1 MERCCKQSDMGGGG
15 ILSSCIDLFEFP
27 PQKQERKGVWEWEPT
42 FASNLTLNFRVFIRP
57 YWLGQVQSLVK
68 DIQIDLLR
76 RSRFTST
83 RRSIEPRQ
91 LLLCDCLIKSSC
103 SLFLS
108 IHLSHSITSYCCFLY
123 GLPLLEASSYLFDFL
138 LKYSLRN
145 PQSLCLT
152 RSYLEHQWTL
162 QSTEVVCRLC
172 GSRSLIWC

>member
-1 MERCCKQSDMGGGG
+1 M
-15 ILSSCIDLFEFP
+15 
-27 PQKQERKGVWEWEPT
+27 
-42 FASNLTLNFRVFIRP
+42 
-57 YWLGQVQSLVK
+57 
-68 DIQIDLLR
+68 R

-123 GLPLLEASSYLFDFL
+123 QLPLLEAASYLFDFL

-172 GSRSLIWC
+172 GSRSLTSCFKINFIERLAGKINERWPMSLGKDERCISGPK

>member
-1 MERCCKQSDMGGGG
+1 M
-15 ILSSCIDLFEFP
+15 
-27 PQKQERKGVWEWEPT
+27 
-42 FASNLTLNFRVFIRP
+42 
-57 YWLGQVQSLVK
+57 
-68 DIQIDLLR
+68 R

-172 GSRSLIWC
+172 GSRSLRGCKSSIQGQLAGFEFSNELKFGWFSSIWLVCLPLEALAPSLLKKRSTPLSLNWFWTQL

>member
-1 MERCCKQSDMGGGG
+1 M
-15 ILSSCIDLFEFP
+15 
-27 PQKQERKGVWEWEPT
+27 
-42 FASNLTLNFRVFIRP
+42 
-57 YWLGQVQSLVK
+57 
-68 DIQIDLLR
+68 R

-172 GSRSLIWC
+172 GSRSHKIRFFWRQWMNTPKITWRPEIFNPGSWSEPQRQHKVCLAREARFSGEWNWYKWKMHI

>member
-1 MERCCKQSDMGGGG
+1 M
-15 ILSSCIDLFEFP
+15 
-27 PQKQERKGVWEWEPT
+27 
-42 FASNLTLNFRVFIRP
+42 
-57 YWLGQVQSLVK
+57 
-68 DIQIDLLR
+68 R

-172 GSRSLIWC
+172 GSRSLMVIPQVEKKPIKLEPFVSRTVVDQSCGLPKDSDATFKQLETNGHWKLKLTGQNRVKRFRSP

>member
-1 MERCCKQSDMGGGG
+1 M
-15 ILSSCIDLFEFP
+15 
-27 PQKQERKGVWEWEPT
+27 
-42 FASNLTLNFRVFIRP
+42 
-57 YWLGQVQSLVK
+57 
-68 DIQIDLLR
+68 R

-172 GSRSLIWC
+172 GSRSLMVIPSSWRRKPSSCKPFVSIRGHQSCGLQTNQRNLQTDTRSDVIEYLESF

>member
-1 MERCCKQSDMGGGG
+1 MNNFTTALDRSIKHLITLETS
-15 ILSSCIDLFEFP
+15 
-27 PQKQERKGVWEWEPT
+27 
-42 FASNLTLNFRVFIRP
+42 LTIA
-57 YWLGQVQSLVK
+57 SLVFEQLK
-68 DIQIDLLR
+68 LPLFLGVGYPSGISAIDQAFGREHSICWIVSALCFFANSGQILYCTLAALTRWVHISSRAHNHEVR

-145 PQSLCLT
+145 PPKFVSD
-152 RSYLEHQWTL
+152 
-162 QSTEVVCRLC
+162 
-172 GSRSLIWC
+172 